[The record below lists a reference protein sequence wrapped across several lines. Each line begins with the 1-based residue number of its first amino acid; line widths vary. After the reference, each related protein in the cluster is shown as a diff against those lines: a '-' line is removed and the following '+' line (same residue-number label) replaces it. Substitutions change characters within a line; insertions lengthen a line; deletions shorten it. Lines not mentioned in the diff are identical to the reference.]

1 MTKPD
6 WATGP
11 EWDGWELNVPFKD
24 SVWNMVRGFECLIQS
39 DGTLELFNDFTGEEV
54 TFPCKSPEAARKAAE
69 ALLEAM
75 E

>member
-1 MTKPD
+1 MKPD

-11 EWDGWELNVPFKD
+11 EWDGWKVLHD
-24 SVWNMVRGFECLIQS
+24 GSLWNMAQDTECS
-39 DGTLELFNDFTGEEV
+39 VYADGVLEIFNQCSGKYV